1 MSNLKIIVPLFV
13 VAALVTVI
21 LPMLLIFFV
30 NDIETNISVSEGN
43 QGMWTVFTHGLDMIA
58 TIFAESSWVI
68 GLILILIALVIIVG
82 GLFVVVKRLAN

>member
-30 NDIETNISVSEGN
+30 NDIQTNVSVGEGS
-43 QGMWTVFTHGLDMIA
+43 QSMWTVFSHGLTMIA

-68 GLILILIALVIIVG
+68 GLILIIIAVVILFS
-82 GLFVVVKRLAN
+82 GLYVVVKNLAN